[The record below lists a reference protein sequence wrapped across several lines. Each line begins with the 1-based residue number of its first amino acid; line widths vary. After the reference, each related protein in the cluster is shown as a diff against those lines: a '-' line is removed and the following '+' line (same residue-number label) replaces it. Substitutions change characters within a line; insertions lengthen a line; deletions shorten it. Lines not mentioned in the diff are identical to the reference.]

1 MTPLGSTLKKDI
13 AVKQRFLLVSL
24 VGAEFKILGSSSSG
38 NSALLRTPDFT
49 ILIDAG
55 FSGKRL
61 GALLGEL
68 DMRPTDLDAV
78 FLTHEHSDHASGVRG
93 LSRFSDL
100 PFFANRDTA
109 NAIQSTLSRRANWKI
124 FETGLNFEFRGLKVS
139 PFSIPHDAYD
149 PVGFLFEWGGHDLFT
164 PLESLAWVTDLGS
177 GTSLVREKIRGAK
190 TLVIETNYDEKM
202 LELDTR
208 RPWALKQR
216 IKGRHGHLSN
226 RDALKFLETIESPA
240 WRNVFL
246 AHLSK
251 DCNEVSRVVE
261 TFSSLDREGCEFS
274 VVDPHSGELVS
285 ISPASGTGTYG

>member
-1 MTPLGSTLKKDI
+1 
-13 AVKQRFLLVSL
+13 

-61 GALLGEL
+61 GTLLGEL
-68 DMRPTDLDAV
+68 GMKPTDLDAV

-93 LSRFSDL
+93 LSRFGDL

-109 NAIQSTLSRRANWKI
+109 NAIQSNLKRRANWRL

-149 PVGFLFEWGGHDLFT
+149 PVGFLFEWGGHDLFS
-164 PLESLAWVTDLGS
+164 PFESLAWVTDLGS
-177 GTSLVREKIRGAK
+177 GTNLVREKIRGAK
-190 TLVIETNYDEKM
+190 TLVIETNYDEEM
-202 LELDTR
+202 LEHDTR

-226 RDALKFLETIESPA
+226 NDAFKFLEAIESPA
-240 WRNVFL
+240 WRKVVF

-251 DCNEVSRVVE
+251 DCNAVSRVAE
-261 TFSSLDREGCEFS
+261 TFSTFPCKDCELS
-274 VVDPHSGELVS
+274 VVDPRSGELVS